1 MAGEH
6 SSSQGDGHDGR
17 PAPVDEEQGWELYAR
32 ATSGDDPD
40 GAAARAWAGWR
51 RLSPDHE
58 AIARRIES
66 VWSDADALAVEV
78 AGRPAAMRTPGRP
91 RPQRR
96 RSALKALAASVLMAA
111 VIGYGALAT
120 RGHWQGAIL
129 NLTHDVA
136 TGVGERRE
144 LLLADG
150 SRMVLDAAS
159 AVDLAMAGDRRDVI
173 LARGRLLV
181 EVARDPDRPFTV
193 TAGTVRALVLG
204 TGFTVERR
212 PSGTVSVAVLHG
224 RVQVA
229 VPHEPRQDPGRYQ
242 LGPGDRLTFGHGEV
256 ALDRIDPDRIAA
268 WTRGVLLIDGRRLED
283 AVAMI
288 DAHRGG
294 ASFIPDP
301 DLAAMRV
308 SASLNLDGGGDAALD
323 RLAAALGLAVHRL
336 PGGPVVIT
344 RR

>member
-6 SSSQGDGHDGR
+6 SSPQGDGQDGR

-40 GAAARAWAGWR
+40 GRAARAWADWR
-51 RLSPDHE
+51 RLSPAHE
-58 AIARRIES
+58 TIARRIES

-78 AGRPAAMRTPGRP
+78 ADRPAEGR
-91 RPQRR
+91 QRR
-96 RSALKALAASVLMAA
+96 AAVVLKALAASVLAAA

-120 RGHWQGAIL
+120 RGHWQGAIRS
-129 NLTHDVA
+129 LTHDVA

-150 SRMVLDAAS
+150 SRMMLDAAS
-159 AVDLAMAGDRRDVI
+159 AVDLAMAGERRDVI

-181 EVARDPDRPFTV
+181 DVARDPDRPFTV
-193 TAGTVRALVLG
+193 TAGTVRAMVLG
-204 TGFTVERR
+204 TSFTVERR
-212 PSGTVSVAVLHG
+212 PSGTVSVAVLRG

-229 VPHEPRQDPGRYQ
+229 VPHERPEDPGRYP
-242 LGPGDRLTFGHGEV
+242 LGPGDRLTFGHGDV

-268 WTRGVLLIDGRRLED
+268 WTRGVLLIDGRRLDD

-288 DAHRGG
+288 DAYRGG
-294 ASFIPDP
+294 ASFIPDA
-301 DLAAMRV
+301 DLAGMRV

-323 RLAAALGLAVHRL
+323 RLAAALGLVAHHL